1 MEPPGLEGTGRPR
14 RVRCSQWVVEALAY
28 HFGVASH
35 VDNEVVVLAT
45 GLDQYLHE
53 VFQHVDSGGRGAISA
68 DDFRFLCEVLDL
80 GETRAEGRGTWES
93 PLLRDLP
100 PTLSFQE
107 FYGRLCGP
115 FEDVGSQS
123 GNDPRRAPCAPHSG
137 DPELLEA
144 QIQLRSRRTR
154 TREPITHRGWSS
166 SPSGIHSDRT
176 DGESCRCRG
185 SRISCASSL
194 FASSSQSAA
203 RRTCDARNLRNSC
216 CCCCR
221 YCSRENVCSKVPAV
235 VLEQM
240 QQRLARLEE
249 ENTNLRELVE
259 DLRLALQG
267 SDARALALQVTLRR
281 LAAAPRQ
288 VRRAERVRVQ
298 DSQSGSERVRWQ
310 RLCEM
315 RNSALRSE
323 AHAVRCGAERTRC
336 VLQAALARVHDLEC
350 KVRQAFHERCAK
362 SGRTESAATASSSS
376 TLENNSKHNG
386 VSHNQRPPPVG
397 GSETPTSA
405 GRDGGCGIIGVQMLT
420 ATECQAASHEEE
432 QQKLETRDIDLY
444 IRSGGLRALN
454 WPCSDVQL
462 KHNLT
467 MEMKEWL
474 ASAEQLQA
482 ELQAVEAERVRLS
495 LLEEKLGD
503 LLCLLL
509 RLHTLNIP
517 YQFLGKVIVETLNCF
532 EELCNDNVRAM
543 KITEI
548 LDTLYYH
555 LASCDVVLTRQ
566 LNSMISAPQPATK
579 SLIIHC

>member
-80 GETRAEGRGTWES
+80 GETRAEGGRTWETRAEGRGTWES

-298 DSQSGSERVRWQ
+298 DSQSGLHSRGFTTW
-310 RLCEM
+310 
-315 RNSALRSE
+315 SA
-323 AHAVRCGAERTRC
+323 
-336 VLQAALARVHDLEC
+336 
-350 KVRQAFHERCAK
+350 RCAK
-362 SGRTESAATASSSS
+362 LSMSGALRVEGQKVQQLPAAGQPWRTTQS
-376 TLENNSKHNG
+376 TMVCHI
-386 VSHNQRPPPVG
+386 
-397 GSETPTSA
+397 TSA
-405 GRDGGCGIIGVQMLT
+405 LLQLVVQKLLRVLVVMVVVMLT